1 MLGVSGGAEAR
12 FVVSVDTRLGQQR
25 SKLTGEQRGGCKSWT
40 SAGGN
45 RSQVRGV
52 HEHATW
58 QQWNKFVVSVDTRLG
73 QQWNEFVVFVD
84 TRLEPL
90 RQ

>member
-1 MLGVSGGAEAR
+1 MN
-12 FVVSVDTRLGQQR
+12 TRLGR
-25 SKLTGEQRGGCKSWT
+25 
-40 SAGGN
+40 
-45 RSQVRGV
+45 
-52 HEHATW
+52 
-58 QQWNKFVVSVDTRLG
+58 QWNKFVVSVDTRLG

>member
-1 MLGVSGGAEAR
+1 MGSSGASSLGSSEEAARVGRRRGETEAR
-12 FVVSVDTRLGQQR
+12 FVVSMSTRLGR
-25 SKLTGEQRGGCKSWT
+25 
-40 SAGGN
+40 
-45 RSQVRGV
+45 
-52 HEHATW
+52 
-58 QQWNKFVVSVDTRLG
+58 QWNKFVVSVDTRLG